1 MDKRQAYLEYMRE
14 YRRRLRQENPE
25 KARED
30 NRRAYERKLANL
42 AQMTED
48 ELKEYKAQRAEYM
61 REYRKRKKNE

>member
-42 AQMTED
+42 AQMTDE
-48 ELKEYKAQRAEYM
+48 ELKEYKAQRAAYM
-61 REYRKRKKNE
+61 REYRRRKKYE